1 MTPTK
6 SKDRGPS
13 RPTTGVTQTTGP
25 STASSEG
32 SGRKPWKKK
41 TPVEIF
47 RSQVERLRE
56 EVQEKEAELNQAK
69 QQLQKL
75 EQAIKLLESA

>member
-6 SKDRGPS
+6 SKDRTPS
-13 RPTTGVTQTTGP
+13 RPAPAAPAEEVAAQ
-25 STASSEG
+25 SDESK
-32 SGRKPWKKK
+32 RKPWKKK

-56 EVQEKEAELNQAK
+56 NVRLKEADLNQDK
-69 QQLQKL
+69 KQLQKL
-75 EQAIKLLESA
+75 EEAIKLLESA

>member
-6 SKDRGPS
+6 SKDRTPS
-13 RPTTGVTQTTGP
+13 RHAPAAPAEEVAAQ
-25 STASSEG
+25 SDESK
-32 SGRKPWKKK
+32 RKPWKKK

-56 EVQEKEAELNQAK
+56 NVRLKEADLNQDK
-69 QQLQKL
+69 KQLQKL
-75 EQAIKLLESA
+75 EEAIKLLESA

>member
-6 SKDRGPS
+6 SKDRTSS
-13 RPTTGVTQTTGP
+13 RPTPAPAAPAEEVAAQ
-25 STASSEG
+25 SDESK
-32 SGRKPWKKK
+32 RKPWKKK

-56 EVQEKEAELNQAK
+56 NVRVKEADLNQDK
-69 QQLQKL
+69 KQLQKL
-75 EQAIKLLESA
+75 EEAIKLLESA

>member
-6 SKDRGPS
+6 SKDR
-13 RPTTGVTQTTGP
+13 
-25 STASSEG
+25 ASSRTTPAAAPPLPETAPQ
-32 SGRKPWKKK
+32 SDESKRKPWKKK

-56 EVQEKEAELNQAK
+56 NVRLKEADLNQDRK
-69 QQLQKL
+69 QLQKL
-75 EQAIKLLESA
+75 EEAIKLLESA

>member
-6 SKDRGPS
+6 SKDGTPF
-13 RPTTGVTQTTGP
+13 RPAPAAPAEEVAAQ
-25 STASSEG
+25 SDESK
-32 SGRKPWKKK
+32 RKPWKKK

-56 EVQEKEAELNQAK
+56 NVRLKEADLNQDK
-69 QQLQKL
+69 KQLQKL
-75 EQAIKLLESA
+75 EEAIKLLESA